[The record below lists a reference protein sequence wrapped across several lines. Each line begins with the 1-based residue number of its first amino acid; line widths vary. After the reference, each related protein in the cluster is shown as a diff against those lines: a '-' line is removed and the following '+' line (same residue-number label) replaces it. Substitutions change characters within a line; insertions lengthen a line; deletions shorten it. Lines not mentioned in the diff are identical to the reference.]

1 MCNKKTIQNDIRKCK
16 AICKALK
23 FGDYHSAFV
32 NAKLHSDLWILPTEE
47 VNERLFKNIRYDAEN
62 GTDFGC
68 RLARSLCEQLQG
80 ELAKMGR

>member
-1 MCNKKTIQNDIRKCK
+1 MCNKKTLKEDIRKCK

-32 NAKLHSDLWILPTEE
+32 SAKLHSDLWALPTEE

-62 GTDFGC
+62 GTNC
-68 RLARSLCEQLQG
+68 QLIG
-80 ELAKMGR
+80 IEKS